1 MGDLDANYE
10 IQQLVGRKDVL
21 TAVLRSLGPANGAG
35 AIVVGSPGLGKT
47 AIADTVQAVLRH
59 IQPTFRISGS
69 ASLSAVPYGALAP
82 YISSLP
88 VTEIGSP
95 LAVLHAMMD
104 VLEQTGPGSNTPV
117 LIVDDAHDLDD
128 ASVSVIAQIVVAG
141 SAQLLAFASPD
152 QGVPGEI
159 ASLWS
164 DGLLAR
170 FDLDPLSEEE
180 VHELCGQL
188 LGGNVLRSV
197 SVVLARS
204 SAGNPLF
211 LRALIDQGKRSGHLV
226 ERNGAWFF
234 TGDPPAADLELA
246 DVVKARMLSLNAQE
260 REALELVALAEP
272 LELSVLLQTCPAAV
286 VDALE
291 HQRLIEIADGE
302 AGTVRSA
309 HPLYGEVIRSYM
321 PTGRKLAARQR
332 IIELLD
338 DNPVTVDGLLRYV
351 GWALDCRAPVP
362 DSQLIRAARVANDL
376 LDPAFALR
384 AARAV
389 NDPAFQMASQG
400 QMAQAY
406 YARGDLRHAAE
417 LLEPVMERATDFR
430 TLAAAALLSS
440 RLRMHRGGAPS
451 EVEQDARAWRE
462 AIGRLSDGS
471 TDPKLLRAAA
481 VSRIGSRLL
490 SLRALN
496 LAGNYG
502 PGEAEL
508 RLLASEPAGTP
519 ETRLVALSLLAETLA
534 ATGRPETGTGL
545 SAQALELFEIHEQ
558 QSYSYFDLVVS
569 RYATSLI
576 NAGRWDE
583 VHDLMT
589 QYLEHTQQGIVYHG
603 GLVNLTTGRVL
614 VRQGLLHSALN
625 QLRPAIEV
633 LSEAD
638 PEQVLPLALGLGAYA
653 AAMIGE
659 RDQARQ
665 YLADFG
671 AVAYAGE
678 RQFHLLGKAHAAAA
692 KAVLPG
698 GADGVGQLRTIANE
712 AVESGIISAEQL
724 TRELQ
729 IRVGDLSALER
740 QAALAAGNEGIE
752 ARIQHDFAAALLD
765 RDPDRLVRTAHSA
778 GEGRYFLIQV
788 DCLLHASALFISRGD
803 RRKARY
809 VAQLIDDNPAIREGA
824 ITRNVRS
831 SDSVAQLTRRERD
844 IASHAV
850 DGQTNR
856 EIAEVLGVSA
866 RTVEG
871 HLYRIFAKLGI
882 DRREDLRRFHIS
894 SGD

>member
-10 IQQLVGRKDVL
+10 IQQLVGRRDVL

-35 AIVVGSPGLGKT
+35 SIVVGGPGLGKT
-47 AIADTVQAVLRH
+47 AIADTVQALLRH

-69 ASLSAVPYGALAP
+69 ASLAAVPYGALAP

-88 VTEIGSP
+88 ITDIGSP
-95 LAVLHAMMD
+95 LAVLHAMMN
-104 VLEQTGPGSNTPV
+104 VLEQAGPGANTPV
-117 LIVDDAHDLDD
+117 LIVDDAQDLDD
-128 ASVSVIAQIVVAG
+128 ATVSVIAQIVVAR

-152 QGVPGEI
+152 QGIPGEI
-159 ASLWS
+159 ASLWN

-180 VHELCGQL
+180 VHELCVQI

-197 SVVLARS
+197 SVVLSRS

-211 LRALIDQGKRSGHLV
+211 LRALIEQDKRSGHLV
-226 ERNGAWFF
+226 ERNGMWFF
-234 TGDPPAADLELA
+234 TGDPPTADLELA
-246 DVVKARMLSLNAQE
+246 DLVKARMLRLTAQE

-286 VDALE
+286 VDSLE
-291 HQRLIEIADGE
+291 HQRLIEIGDGG
-302 AGTVRSA
+302 ARTVRSA

-332 IIELLD
+332 IIGLLD
-338 DNPVTVDGLLRYV
+338 DDPATVDGLLRYV

-389 NDPAFQMASQG
+389 TDPDYQVAAQV

-417 LLEPVMERATDFR
+417 LLEPVMDQATDFR
-430 TLAAAALLSS
+430 TLAAAALLSA
-440 RLRMHRGGAPS
+440 RLRMHRGSPPS
-451 EVEQDARAWRE
+451 EVEEDARAWRH
-462 AIGRLSDGS
+462 AIHRLSAGS
-471 TDPKLLRAAA
+471 NDAKLLKAAA

-502 PGEAEL
+502 PGEGEL
-508 RLLASEPAGTP
+508 RLLASEHAGTP
-519 ETRLVALSLLAETLA
+519 ETRLVALSLLGETLA
-534 ATGRPETGTGL
+534 STGRPEAGAAM
-545 SAQALELFEIHEQ
+545 SAQALALFEAHEQ
-558 QSYSYFDLVVS
+558 RSFTYFDLVVS
-569 RYATSLI
+569 RYAMSLI
-576 NAGRWDE
+576 NAGRWDD
-583 VHDLMT
+583 VHDLMA

-625 QLRPAIEV
+625 ELRPSIEV
-633 LSEAD
+633 LAESD

-653 AAMIGE
+653 AAMVGE
-659 RDQARQ
+659 RDLARQ
-665 YLADFG
+665 YLGQFH
-671 AVAYAGE
+671 AVPYTGE
-678 RQFHLLGKAHAAAA
+678 RQFHLLGRAHAAAA

-698 GADGVGQLRTIANE
+698 GADGVAQLRLIAQE
-712 AVESGIISAEQL
+712 ARDSGMISAEQL

-729 IRVGDLSALER
+729 IRVGDLSGLER

-752 ARIQHDFAAALLD
+752 ARLQHDFATALLE
-765 RDPDRLVRTAHSA
+765 RDPDLLARTAQLA
-778 GEGRYFLIQV
+778 AVGRYFLTQV
-788 DCLLHASALFISRGD
+788 DCLLHASALFSSRGD

-809 VAQLIDDNPAIREGA
+809 VAQLMDDNPAIREGV

-831 SDSVAQLTRRERD
+831 SDNAAQLTRRERA
-844 IASHAV
+844 IAAHAV
-850 DGQTNR
+850 DGKTNR
-856 EIAEVLGVSA
+856 EIAGLLDVST